1 MVNIHRL
8 STSAIGV
15 KMLSSRTVFIVGAGG
30 SYEWNMPVG
39 DQLRTLISE
48 ALDIRYSDGFRM
60 DGRGDREIENALR
73 HLNDNINLYLHEC
86 WKIRDGIILGHS
98 IDNFI
103 DAHRDNAKVQLLGKL
118 GIVKCILKA
127 ERESKLYFD
136 PNEANANIDFR
147 EIQNTYLVKLWRILQ
162 EGVPIVEVDR
172 IFDNC
177 AIITFNYDR
186 GIEHFFY
193 HALQAYYYVP
203 PEKAAQL
210 VRKLNIHHAYGTVG
224 NLPWQS
230 QADSTPFGKGDG
242 FPGIVG
248 QRLLDLAS
256 QIRTYT
262 EQVEDNDEL
271 AALRNEIQEA
281 HTVVFLG
288 FAYFKENLRL
298 LNPGTDTQ
306 TKQVYGTAFGM
317 SAAATEWVYKQ
328 LSRMFGPFVSK
339 SEQLKLHREL
349 TCSGLIDEYAR
360 QLSA

>member
-1 MVNIHRL
+1 
-8 STSAIGV
+8 
-15 KMLSSRTVFIVGAGG
+15 
-30 SYEWNMPVG
+30 MPVG

-48 ALDIRYSDGFRM
+48 ALDIRFSDGFRR
-60 DGRGDREIENALR
+60 DGLGDREIENALR
-73 HLNDNINLYLHEC
+73 RLDNNINPYLHEC

-118 GIVKCILKA
+118 GIVKCILKS

-136 PNEANANIDFR
+136 PNESNTNIDFR

-162 EGVPIVEVDR
+162 EGVPIAEVDR

-177 AIITFNYDR
+177 SIITFNYDR
-186 GIEHFFY
+186 GIEHFLY
-193 HALQAYYYVP
+193 HALQAYYYVK
-203 PEKAAQL
+203 PEKAAEL
-210 VRKLNIHHAYGTVG
+210 VEKLNIHHAYGTVG

-242 FPGIVG
+242 FPGIIG

-262 EQVEDNDEL
+262 EQVKDNDEL
-271 AALRNEIQEA
+271 MELRHELQKAE
-281 HTVVFLG
+281 TVVFLG

-298 LNPGTDTQ
+298 LNPGTVPKA
-306 TKQVYGTAFGM
+306 KQVYGTAFNM
-317 SAAATEWVYKQ
+317 SAAATDWV
-328 LSRMFGPFVSK
+328 LNELDTIFGPLRSNP
-339 SEQLKLHREL
+339 ERIKLHRDL
-349 TCSGLIDEYAR
+349 TCNGLFDEYAR
-360 QLSA
+360 QLAA